1 MKEFKEFVVTTFF
14 VGLFWL
20 AIGWLFQDDL
30 LMEVTIKEAIG
41 VWIGLLWLL
50 VGQCLEIDC

>member
-20 AIGWLFQDDL
+20 AIGWLFQDRL

-41 VWIGLLWLL
+41 VWIGLTL
-50 VGQCLEIDC
+50 VVGWAMSYGK